1 MVTQDTSL
9 LHRSVRDNI
18 LYGRPDATDAEMI
31 AAAKRA
37 EAHDFIARPDRPE
50 GPHAATTRTSASAA
64 SSCRA
69 ASASASR
76 SRA

>member
-18 LYGRPDATDAEMI
+18 VYGRPDASDAEMI
-31 AAAKRA
+31 AAAQRA
-37 EAHDFIARPDRPE
+37 EAHEFIDGLADPKGRQR
-50 GPHAATTRTSASAA
+50 ATTRTSASAA
-64 SSCRA
+64 SSSPA